1 VGTSF
6 STPLVAATA
15 ALMFSAYPALT
26 VADMLTLMQ
35 DSARSF
41 PTTGGG
47 DPQDVP
53 VPAACVAGLRS
64 AQSECYCTTST
75 CGRGMLDAGRALRAV
90 AALVTVPRF
99 TASADYATPGTT
111 VALSAASIQKPA
123 ANTITGYRWD
133 ITAGSDIASFLVG
146 TASTI
151 TASGQNA
158 SLITSAGKSGVVTVQ
173 LIVTDNTGDHS
184 VSQNIVVGAA
194 STSTVSSTGTT
205 SGGGG
210 GAITGL
216 GGLAWLAGLG
226 LAVIALA
233 RSRRQHA
240 AG

>member
-1 VGTSF
+1 
-6 STPLVAATA
+6 
-15 ALMFSAYPALT
+15 
-26 VADMLTLMQ
+26 
-35 DSARSF
+35 
-41 PTTGGG
+41 
-47 DPQDVP
+47 
-53 VPAACVAGLRS
+53 
-64 AQSECYCTTST
+64 
-75 CGRGMLDAGRALRAV
+75 MLDAGRALRAV

-99 TASADYATPGTT
+99 TASADFATPGTT
-111 VALSAASIQKPA
+111 VALSAANIQKPA

-146 TASTI
+146 TANSV
-151 TASGQNA
+151 TATGQNA

-173 LIVTDNTGDHS
+173 LIVTDNAGDHS

-210 GAITGL
+210 GAIAGL

-233 RSRRQHA
+233 RIRRQRA